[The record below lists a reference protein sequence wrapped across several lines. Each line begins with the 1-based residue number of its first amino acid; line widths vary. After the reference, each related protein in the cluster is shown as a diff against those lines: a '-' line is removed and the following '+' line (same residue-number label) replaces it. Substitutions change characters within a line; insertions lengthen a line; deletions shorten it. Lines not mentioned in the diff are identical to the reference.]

1 MNNEAKAPWVVQQ
14 FGQSATTSRHRSEEL
29 ARKEYARRVRR
40 NPDLLFVVIPPPPPA
55 EPAAQAEQN
64 HDLLHHNGRFA
75 GTCGRC
81 AAEAQAFEAERAR
94 VEVSDRQGHKGTVPV
109 CSSCGSEPGK
119 YRQGIT
125 RPAAYIGENCRRA
138 QDGFHWDELCL
149 CGHTRLYHGNR
160 EGRGDG
166 SCVAFHG
173 VPCIGFAAWV
183 RS

>member
-14 FGQSATTSRHRSEEL
+14 YGQPATTSRHRSEEL

-40 NPDLLFVVIPPPPPA
+40 NPDLLFVVIPPPPT
-55 EPAAQAEQN
+55 
-64 HDLLHHNGRFA
+64 A
-75 GTCGRC
+75 GLELG
-81 AAEAQAFEAERAR
+81 R

-138 QDGFHWDELCL
+138 QDGYHWDELCL

-166 SCVAFHG
+166 LCVA
-173 VPCIGFAAWV
+173 CSSCSTFAAAV
-183 RS
+183 NS